1 MDQLNAEQIAQCAL
15 DRDLIDERDMRDIW
29 GELGTGEIDPEK
41 LKQLLLRREFVT
53 NYQLERLLKG
63 ERSGFFYGPY
73 KVLYLIGT
81 GTFARVFRAMHKE
94 NREVRAVKVL
104 RNRFLNDRDARDQ
117 FCREGEMG
125 RTLRHPNI
133 VPIYEVASEAHQCYL
148 VMEFIEGHNLRE
160 FLKVRRFEPADAT
173 RLTLDICRGL
183 DYAFQ
188 RGISHRDLKS
198 SNVLVSSLG
207 QAKLV
212 DFGLAGADPNLSDA
226 ELAQIEN
233 PRTIDYA
240 ALERATRVRKDDNRS
255 DIFFLGC
262 LYYHMLT
269 GKAAMEETRDR
280 IARLS
285 RNRLDS
291 IVPIVQLVSDLPND
305 VVSVVHKAMQL
316 DPSLRYQT
324 PGEMVTDLQLVSERL
339 AAGDSGVQRDL
350 AQARKRR
357 TIMIVEPN
365 PNVQETLRSHFK
377 EKGYRVLVTN
387 DPQRPASL
395 SADNKPPADCVIF
408 STAGLGQEALE
419 AFNHF
424 GDMPATKKVP
434 AILLLATK
442 HQEWL
447 SRAQTSDCRTAVTTP
462 IKMKR
467 LMEMIESLLPAEK
480 R

>member
-1 MDQLNAEQIAQCAL
+1 MVEWDAEQIAQNAL
-15 DRDLIDERDMRDIW
+15 DRDLINERDLRDIW
-29 GELGTGEIDPEK
+29 GELGTGEVDPDR
-41 LKQLLLRREFVT
+41 LKQLLVRREFVT

-63 ERSGFFYGPY
+63 ERTGFFYGPF
-73 KVLYLIGT
+73 KILYLVGT

-94 NREVRAVKVL
+94 TRDVRAVKVL
-104 RNRFLNDRDARDQ
+104 RNRFLNEKEKREQ
-117 FCREGEMG
+117 FVREGEMG
-125 RTLRHPNI
+125 LSLRHPNI
-133 VPIYEVASEAHQCYL
+133 VPIYEVASEPNQCYL
-148 VMEFIEGHNLRE
+148 VMDFIEGHNLRE
-160 FLKVRRFEPADAT
+160 FLKVRSFEPPDAT
-173 RLTLDICRGL
+173 RLALDVCRGL

-212 DFGLAGADPNLSDA
+212 DFGLAGADPELSDA
-226 ELAQIEN
+226 ELAKIEN

-240 ALERATRVRKDDNRS
+240 ALERATGVRKDDNRS

-269 GKAAMEETRDR
+269 GKPAMEETRDR

-291 IVPIVQLVSDLPND
+291 IVPIVTLAPDLPKD

-316 DPSLRYQT
+316 DPNLRYQT
-324 PGEMVTDLQLVSERL
+324 PAEMATDLQIISERL
-339 AAGDSGVQRDL
+339 TAGDSGVHRDL
-350 AQARKRR
+350 ADARKRR

-365 PNVQETLRSHFK
+365 PNIQETLRNHFK
-377 EKGYRVLVTN
+377 EEGYRVLVTT

-395 SADNKPPADCVIF
+395 SGENKAPADCVIF

-419 AFNHF
+419 AFNNF
-424 GDMPATKKVP
+424 SAMPATKTVP
-434 AILLLATK
+434 AILLLAAK
-442 HQEWL
+442 HKDWI
-447 SRAQTSDCRTAVTTP
+447 SRAQTNECHTTAATP